1 MKYWQIV
8 ISCVLAVVVLFFPL
22 SAQAASSS
30 NVTSSLLN
38 KVVPGQDFSGQSLI
52 GKEFTSV
59 KLENTNFSNADLRGA
74 VFNGALLDT
83 VNLHGVDFSEG
94 IAYLSRFK
102 NADLSDAIFTD
113 AMMLRSSFDQ
123 VNITGADFTN
133 AILDMVQ
140 VKKLCLDASG
150 VNSQTGADTRESLR
164 CK

>member
-1 MKYWQIV
+1 
-8 ISCVLAVVVLFFPL
+8 
-22 SAQAASSS
+22 
-30 NVTSSLLN
+30 
-38 KVVPGQDFSGQSLI
+38 
-52 GKEFTSV
+52 
-59 KLENTNFSNADLRGA
+59 
-74 VFNGALLDT
+74 
-83 VNLHGVDFSEG
+83 
-94 IAYLSRFK
+94 LSRFK

-140 VKKLCLDASG
+140 VKKLCLDAGG

>member
-1 MKYWQIV
+1 
-8 ISCVLAVVVLFFPL
+8 
-22 SAQAASSS
+22 
-30 NVTSSLLN
+30 
-38 KVVPGQDFSGQSLI
+38 
-52 GKEFTSV
+52 
-59 KLENTNFSNADLRGA
+59 
-74 VFNGALLDT
+74 
-83 VNLHGVDFSEG
+83 VDFSVG
-94 IAYLSRFK
+94 IAFLSRFK

-150 VNSQTGADTRESLR
+150 VNSQTGVDTRQSLR